1 MKDKLRAYPMVIL
14 LLPLVAAILLCYYT
28 RWPVNLLHESEC
40 ETLDS
45 LHCYAFVPE
54 GEPRET
60 SRCERY
66 EARLIARWD
75 TTDHQ
80 WLKTEGTVL
89 LYVARDSDSCS
100 TVFLRAGDTLVA
112 RTRIHRGGM
121 IGDFNYGMYLRRQ
134 GIIGT
139 AYAGKHSAISIQ
151 HSAISIQDSEV
162 RDQVSLQKRL
172 YDRLS
177 AAGLTGDE
185 LATVG
190 ALTLGYK
197 EDLDPELKRRFQ
209 ASGAA
214 HVLAVSGLH
223 TGILYGILLW
233 LLTLGGRFKPR
244 YENRA
249 GRCAISLI
257 IIGFMWFYAWL
268 TGMTPSVVRAVL
280 MVSLVE
286 VGRMFYRQAFSLN
299 TIACAAVLILLV
311 RPLDLWSVSFQL
323 SFAAT
328 VAIVIFARTFEKLFH
343 RIEWRFHWKGKVLS
357 WVLGTVIISVAAQIG
372 TLPITMYTFGQASPY
387 FLLANL
393 IVLPIAT
400 FLVPCGLISIVLG
413 GSGAGIVF
421 SKITWALSWA
431 MNHSVGWIES
441 LPGSTIPAHING
453 GMIVLYYVLLLL
465 FCVIFLKKS
474 Q

>member
-1 MKDKLRAYPMVIL
+1 MKDTLRAYPMVLL
-14 LLPLVAAILLCYYT
+14 LLPVVAAILLCYYS
-28 RWPVNLLHESEC
+28 RWPVNMLRESEC
-40 ETLDS
+40 PTLDS
-45 LHCYAFVPE
+45 LHCYAFVAE
-54 GEPRET
+54 GEPKPT
-60 SRCERY
+60 SRCERFD
-66 EARLIARWD
+66 AQLFARWD
-75 TTDHQ
+75 TTKRAWQ
-80 WLKTEGTVL
+80 QAEGKIL
-89 LYVARDSDSCS
+89 LYYGRENDSCPMKP
-100 TVFLRAGDTLVA
+100 LKAGDTLIA
-112 RTRIHRGGM
+112 RTRIHRGDSFGNF
-121 IGDFNYGMYLRRQ
+121 DYGTYLRRQ

-139 AYAGKHSAISIQ
+139 AYVGKYSVVRIQ
-151 HSAISIQDSEV
+151 PSDAEPKP
-162 RDQVSLQKRL
+162 SLQKRM

-177 AAGLTGDE
+177 AAGLEGNE
-185 LATVG
+185 LATIG

-197 EDLDPELKRRFQ
+197 EDLDRELKHQFQ

-223 TGILYGILLW
+223 TGIIYGLLLW

-244 YENRA
+244 YENRF
-249 GRCAISLI
+249 GRCVISLI

-286 VGRMFYRQAFSLN
+286 VGRMFYRRALSLN
-299 TIACAAVLILLV
+299 TIAAAAVLILLA

-323 SFAAT
+323 SFTAT
-328 VAIVIFARTFEKLFH
+328 ASIVVFARATEGVLH
-343 RIEWRFHWKGKVLS
+343 RKEWIHQRKGRVLS
-357 WVLGTVIISVAAQIG
+357 WIIGTIIISLAAQAG
-372 TLPITMYTFGQASPY
+372 TLPITMYTFGQVSPY

-393 IVLPIAT
+393 IVLPVAS

-413 GSGAGIVF
+413 GSAAGIVF
-421 SKITWALSWA
+421 SKLTWALSWV

-453 GMIVLYYVLLLL
+453 GMIAVYYVLLLL
-465 FCVIFLKKS
+465 FYVIILKKL